1 MATKQKQN
9 GTAQE
14 TAVQEIDIETAQM
27 VIKAAKEKKVQEY
40 LKEYEALCKK
50 YGLQIV
56 PNVQMGVREL

>member
-1 MATKQKQN
+1 MANKV
-9 GTAQE
+9 E
-14 TAVQEIDIETAQM
+14 EIDLETAQM